1 MRKQIILK
9 YGDKQIIQKV
19 LKVSQPTIRKALTYQ
34 CNTSIC
40 EKIRLIAIRDFN
52 GQIIYNR

>member
-9 YGDKQIIQKV
+9 YGDKQNIQKV
-19 LKVSQPTIRKALTYQ
+19 LNVSQPTIRKALTYQ
-34 CNTSIC
+34 RNTPIC

-52 GQIIYNR
+52 GQTIYNR